1 MVLAGVGIMYCTVRV
16 HSMWIVFDLRIGTM
30 RFQLQNNVHIVY
42 TPITV
47 VEICS
52 LPQGR

>member
-16 HSMWIVFDLRIGTM
+16 HTMWIVFDLRIGTM

-52 LPQGR
+52 LP